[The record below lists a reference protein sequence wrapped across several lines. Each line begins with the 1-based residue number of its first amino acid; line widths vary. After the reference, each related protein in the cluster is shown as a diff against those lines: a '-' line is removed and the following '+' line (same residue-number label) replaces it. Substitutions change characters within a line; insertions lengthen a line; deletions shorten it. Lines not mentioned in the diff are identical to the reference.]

1 MQLTPARG
9 VFGDEPVWFHEPAR
23 WRRSGPDIV
32 LTADPGSDFWRHT
45 HYGYVHDNGHF
56 LGARMLGDFVAS
68 TTVDGQYR
76 TGGDQ
81 AGLMVRMDAERW
93 ITVAVERVDGGHR
106 IVAVVTHGVSDR
118 SVVPVGRV
126 DGPVGLRVVRSGDGL
141 SVEFSLDAGVTWVAH
156 RLCYLPPDLPA
167 FVGPMAGSPAGDGF
181 EVVFRDIVI
190 TKP

>member
-32 LTADPGSDFWRHT
+32 LTADPGTDFWRHT
-45 HYGYVHDNGHF
+45 HYGHVHDNGHF

-68 TTVDGQYR
+68 ASVDGRYR

-93 ITVAVERVDGGHR
+93 ITAAVELVDGG
-106 IVAVVTHGVSDR
+106 A
-118 SVVPVGRV
+118 PGRRRRHARRL
-126 DGPVGLRVVRSGDGL
+126 GPQRGPGRPGRRAGRAAGGALR
-141 SVEFSLDAGVTWVAH
+141 
-156 RLCYLPPDLPA
+156 
-167 FVGPMAGSPAGDGF
+167 
-181 EVVFRDIVI
+181 
-190 TKP
+190 